1 MPELIP
7 ELTEALR
14 YTLIGMSMTFGAI
27 GALVLGMYLLT
38 ALASPKKEASP
49 ESPEAPSTPK
59 VEPVVETRDEARAMA
74 AAAAVAVALAQDR
87 LGPSAEPAG
96 TSQWRRYVRTHHLQQ
111 RSRST
116 QQTFRKRP
124 TFTKN

>member
-1 MPELIP
+1 MPD
-7 ELTEALR
+7 LTEALR

-38 ALASPKKEASP
+38 AVASQRKEEASETP
-49 ESPEAPSTPK
+49 ETAPAPK
-59 VEPVVETRDEARAMA
+59 VEPVAETRDEARAMA
-74 AAAAVAVALAQDR
+74 AAAAVAVAITQASQQP
-87 LGPSAEPAG
+87 GAPPEPAG

-116 QQTFRKRP
+116 QQTYRQRS
-124 TFTKN
+124 TFTQD